1 MSKKEIIEKIITKSV
16 DKIMEERF
24 ETYSKYVISNRAIP
38 DVRDGLKPVHRR
50 ILYSM
55 YTLGLDFDKKF
66 KKSAR
71 IVGDV
76 IGKYHPHGDTSVY
89 DAMINLAQWWK
100 MNIPLLSMHGN
111 IGSIDDDK
119 QAAMRYTEVKLAKI
133 ANYII
138 GDIKKKTVKFIPN
151 FDDSETEPIVLPS
164 MFPNLLVN
172 GSRGIAIGMATE
184 MPPHNLGEI
193 IDACVYKIKHPKAS
207 YSELSN
213 FVLGPDFPTGGV
225 IKGTK
230 GIAEALENGRN
241 EKNKIKLFCKYEI
254 YTKGKNKFI
263 EITEIPYGVVK
274 VKLVYE
280 IDLIIQNK
288 LIDGIIEIKDRSDRD
303 GINILITLD
312 INSNEESIL
321 NYLFSKT
328 QMQITYSYNNIVID
342 NNSPTLMNL
351 ENLISSYIAHIKN
364 VKTLSLN
371 YDLNKAK
378 VRLEIINGF
387 IKVSEITS
395 QVIELIRKTQGSKM
409 GVVNN
414 LIQAF
419 NFTKLQAESIAELRL
434 YKLSQTD
441 KEIYLKEKVEVEETI
456 NIIENLLNNEKE
468 FNNFLINEI
477 KTIKKEFS
485 VPRKTQIEEKD
496 FEVSYNKLD
505 LVKEEIINV
514 SISKNGFIKR
524 FSDKVLENNEWKN
537 YALKEKDNLVFFSKV
552 NTVNFLLCFTN
563 LGNYVIV
570 PIYQIQEVKW
580 KDLGNNINLFA
591 SDIRPDEEIVSV
603 IEVSDFEENLSVMLG
618 TKQGYFKRVM
628 LKDFL
633 VSRFTKK
640 YTAMPLNEDDYLI
653 KAKLTNLDSY
663 LVAITENS
671 IISKFSESE
680 IMFYSTKAR
689 GSKAIYFSVG
699 DKLSNFTIASY
710 GDEIFALSSDLNYF
724 YFNEADIVLTPKN
737 IKGRNIFDKKYKLQN
752 KNYLLFED
760 ALATDFLYFKNT
772 LNELNQVKLNH
783 LDKKKSVVLKYKF
796 DNFESVSL
804 IKSLKKETINNSSKP
819 KENPAQEEKQ
829 EPEKE
834 VVVGRKKPV
843 EIQGSLKDLLTDY
856 EEFTK

>member
-485 VPRKTQIEEKD
+485 VPRKTQIEKKD

>member
-1 MSKKEIIEKIITKSV
+1 MNKKEIIEKIITKSV

-89 DAMINLAQWWK
+89 HAMINLAQWWK

-230 GIAEALENGRN
+230 GIAEALKNGRN

-477 KTIKKEFS
+477 KAIKKEFS

-552 NTVNFLLCFTN
+552 NTINFLLCFTN

-570 PIYQIQEVKW
+570 AIYQIQEVKW

-618 TKQGYFKRVM
+618 TKKGYFKRVM

-671 IISKFSESE
+671 IISKFSELE

-783 LDKKKSVVLKYKF
+783 LDKKKSAVLKYKF

-804 IKSLKKETINNSSKP
+804 IKSLKKETINKSSKP

>member
-76 IGKYHPHGDTSVY
+76 IGKYHPHGDISVY

-351 ENLISSYIAHIKN
+351 EDLISSYIAHIKN

-514 SISKNGFIKR
+514 SISKNGFIKK

-710 GDEIFALSSDLNYF
+710 GDEIFAFSSDLNYF

>member
-1 MSKKEIIEKIITKSV
+1 
-16 DKIMEERF
+16 
-24 ETYSKYVISNRAIP
+24 
-38 DVRDGLKPVHRR
+38 
-50 ILYSM
+50 
-55 YTLGLDFDKKF
+55 
-66 KKSAR
+66 
-71 IVGDV
+71 
-76 IGKYHPHGDTSVY
+76 
-89 DAMINLAQWWK
+89 

-477 KTIKKEFS
+477 KAIKKEFS

-524 FSDKVLENNEWKN
+524 FSDKVLENNEW
-537 YALKEKDNLVFFSKV
+537 
-552 NTVNFLLCFTN
+552 
-563 LGNYVIV
+563 
-570 PIYQIQEVKW
+570 
-580 KDLGNNINLFA
+580 
-591 SDIRPDEEIVSV
+591 
-603 IEVSDFEENLSVMLG
+603 
-618 TKQGYFKRVM
+618 
-628 LKDFL
+628 
-633 VSRFTKK
+633 
-640 YTAMPLNEDDYLI
+640 
-653 KAKLTNLDSY
+653 
-663 LVAITENS
+663 
-671 IISKFSESE
+671 
-680 IMFYSTKAR
+680 
-689 GSKAIYFSVG
+689 
-699 DKLSNFTIASY
+699 
-710 GDEIFALSSDLNYF
+710 
-724 YFNEADIVLTPKN
+724 
-737 IKGRNIFDKKYKLQN
+737 
-752 KNYLLFED
+752 
-760 ALATDFLYFKNT
+760 
-772 LNELNQVKLNH
+772 
-783 LDKKKSVVLKYKF
+783 
-796 DNFESVSL
+796 
-804 IKSLKKETINNSSKP
+804 
-819 KENPAQEEKQ
+819 
-829 EPEKE
+829 
-834 VVVGRKKPV
+834 
-843 EIQGSLKDLLTDY
+843 
-856 EEFTK
+856 

>member
-89 DAMINLAQWWK
+89 DAMINLTQWWK

-151 FDDSETEPIVLPS
+151 FDDSETEPIVFPS

-172 GSRGIAIGMATE
+172 GSRGISIGMATE

-230 GIAEALENGRN
+230 GITEALENGRN

-274 VKLVYE
+274 IKLVYE

-312 INSNEESIL
+312 INSNEDSIL

-477 KTIKKEFS
+477 KAIKKEFS

-563 LGNYVIV
+563 LGNYIIV
-570 PIYQIQEVKW
+570 AIYQIQEVKW

-618 TKQGYFKRVM
+618 TKKGYFKRVM
-628 LKDFL
+628 LKDF
-633 VSRFTKK
+633 
-640 YTAMPLNEDDYLI
+640 
-653 KAKLTNLDSY
+653 
-663 LVAITENS
+663 
-671 IISKFSESE
+671 FS
-680 IMFYSTKAR
+680 FK
-689 GSKAIYFSVG
+689 IY
-699 DKLSNFTIASY
+699 
-710 GDEIFALSSDLNYF
+710 
-724 YFNEADIVLTPKN
+724 
-737 IKGRNIFDKKYKLQN
+737 
-752 KNYLLFED
+752 
-760 ALATDFLYFKNT
+760 
-772 LNELNQVKLNH
+772 
-783 LDKKKSVVLKYKF
+783 
-796 DNFESVSL
+796 
-804 IKSLKKETINNSSKP
+804 
-819 KENPAQEEKQ
+819 
-829 EPEKE
+829 
-834 VVVGRKKPV
+834 
-843 EIQGSLKDLLTDY
+843 
-856 EEFTK
+856 